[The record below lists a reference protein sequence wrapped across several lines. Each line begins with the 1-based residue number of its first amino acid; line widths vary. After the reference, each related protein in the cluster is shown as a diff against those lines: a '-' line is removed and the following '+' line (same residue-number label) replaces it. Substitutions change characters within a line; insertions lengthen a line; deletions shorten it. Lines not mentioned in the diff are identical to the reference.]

1 MGGTFTRMA
10 FKDLSQ
16 GIKISI
22 SRSITTSFESY
33 MNGINWN
40 EDKFNMQNFV
50 AEWREYIINHASW
63 YSQISEVTKADPVFH
78 EELAIKINEVIN
90 KILSEKPTKAQM
102 DEINELQEQLEK
114 DYDYSCKLEA
124 KYVIEVMKEQL
135 KKKRSS

>member
-33 MNGINWN
+33 MNGINWT

-63 YSQISEVTKADPVFH
+63 YSQISEETKADSEFH
-78 EELAIKINEVIN
+78 EHLAVKINEVIN
-90 KILSEKPTKAQM
+90 KILSEKPSQAQM
-102 DEINELQEQLEK
+102 DEISELQEQLGEE
-114 DYDYSCKLEA
+114 YDYSCKMEA
-124 KYVIEVMKEQL
+124 KYVIEQMKEKL
-135 KKKRSS
+135 KKKQTS